1 MTDEMSGDVQ
11 EKLLAQVMRCCPT
24 VRRAIENN
32 GQRTLDDYLDRL
44 ADFSVARPLSPP
56 QDVVLCAR
64 AQLAPLVGDAV
75 AAEAAQGLVDCAFT
89 ACHHGVDYFAPSVQ
103 GSLLYRRLLEK
114 RGISC
119 KAVPV
124 LGFGTVSLCNASY
137 GRGFLLYDVRQKH
150 SPLKLPVIP
159 SKFGKSAVCFFPGVT
174 AEMLERCEQSQ
185 QRISRDVLPPEM
197 ASAVQHILRDYY
209 GREDVLACADY
220 VSQAT
225 RINYSLSLEA
235 AGVGTCYLDAERLAS
250 ALILRDLEDPDS
262 LVSLTLRDHAFRR
275 TLYDALDGVSGC
287 WRLAALRSGVK
298 EERAKGGTML
308 FWGRAAKNY
317 RRAQMIDDGTGFV
330 NGSGN
335 DRISYSDLAEALQR
349 GSLLPGLFMVF
360 LVLLFARDF
369 RCFGGYFQADYLA
382 KMQQGLCKALRA
394 TGRAGLAEVIAARE
408 TSGYLSGPL
417 FLTNARG
424 TPLSMAEL
432 IAHPLTKAALTEKL
446 ALSLHDAHLAGIGD
460 LYQTVVPPAERM
472 KGWEGR

>member
-1 MTDEMSGDVQ
+1 MTGEMSGDVQ
-11 EKLLAQVMRCCPT
+11 EKLLAQVMRHCPT
-24 VRRAIENN
+24 VRRVLEED
-32 GQRTLDDYLDRL
+32 GLRTLDDYLDRL
-44 ADFSVARPLSPP
+44 ADFSAARPLSPRE
-56 QDVVLCAR
+56 DVADCVR
-64 AQLAPLVGDAV
+64 AQLAPLLGEEI
-75 AAEAAQGLVDCAFT
+75 AAEAARGMVDCSFT
-89 ACHHGVDYFAPSVQ
+89 ATHHGVDYFAPSVQ

-119 KAVPV
+119 KTVPV
-124 LGFGTVSLCNASY
+124 IAFGSVSLCNASF
-137 GRGFLLYDVRQKH
+137 GRGFLLYDVQQKH

-174 AEMLERCEQSQ
+174 AEMLESCEQSL

-197 ASAVQHILRDYY
+197 ASAVQHILRDHY
-209 GREDVLACADY
+209 RRPNVLSAFGY
-220 VSQAT
+220 VAQAT

-235 AGVGTCYLDAERLAS
+235 TGIGTCYVDAERLAS

-262 LVSLTLRDHAFRR
+262 LVSLTLRDRAFREC
-275 TLYDALDGVSGC
+275 LYNALDGVSGC

-308 FWGRAAKNY
+308 FWGRATKNY
-317 RRAQMIDDGTGFV
+317 RRAQMTCDGAGLV
-330 NGSGN
+330 NGSSN
-335 DRISYSDLAEALQR
+335 DRIGYSEIAEALR
-349 GSLLPGLFMVF
+349 RDMLLPGLFMVF
-360 LVLLFARDF
+360 LVLLFARGF
-369 RCFGGYFQADYLA
+369 RCFGGYFQAEYLA

-394 TGRAGLAEVIAARE
+394 TGRSALAEVIAARE

-460 LYQTVVPPAERM
+460 LYQTVVPPAERE
-472 KGWEGR
+472 KGW